1 MQEKKGLILPAFT
14 LGHTAH
20 HLYTAIIPALLP
32 VFKSTFNLTYI
43 EAALLPTAFQAG
55 LTAQIAV
62 GIYSDR
68 TAKRSIV
75 VSAGLAATAVTVAAL
90 SLAHT
95 YHLLL
100 TLSFMAGVAASTYHP
115 AGTALVT
122 EHYPRKMGFA
132 LGIHALGGTLG
143 TSLGPIMLGAL
154 AAYLSWQ
161 EALYVIALPG
171 LLAALIYSR
180 LVRDVKFDGVS
191 RQKQEISN
199 EGSIKQ
205 AAPLLIVFIAA
216 CFMGQFAAETTV
228 DFIPLYLT
236 TTFLVAA
243 PTAAMLLGLMRILGV
258 IGGPLGGVVVDKL
271 GSKHTLSLSFFGQAT
286 CILLLIQLP
295 LGEALYLIL
304 ALLGLF
310 FSIHIPAS
318 NAYLAKLVPPKS
330 RGTAYAV
337 FFTASVAWAALVPPV
352 SGVIIEAYSFQAAF
366 TTAALICAT
375 GAAIMLLL
383 KEPTVKRYR

>member
-1 MQEKKGLILPAFT
+1 MQEKKEGLLLPAFT

-32 VFKSTFNLTYI
+32 VFKSAFNLTYI

-68 TAKRSIV
+68 VGKRSIV
-75 VSAGLAATAVTVAAL
+75 VSAGLAATALTVAAL

-100 TLSFMAGVAASTYHP
+100 TLSFLAGVAASTYHP
-115 AGTALVT
+115 AGTTLVT
-122 EHYPRKMGFA
+122 EHYPRKIGFA

-161 EALYVIALPG
+161 EALYIIALPG

-180 LVRDVKFDGVS
+180 LVRDVRFDGVS
-191 RQKQEISN
+191 RQRREVSK

-205 AAPLLIVFIAA
+205 VAPLLTAFIAA
-216 CFMGQFAAETTV
+216 YFMGQFAAETTV

-236 TTFLVAA
+236 TTFLVTA
-243 PTAAMLLGLMRILGV
+243 PTASMLLGLMRILGV

-271 GSKHTLSLSFFGQAT
+271 GSKRTLSLSFFGQAT

-318 NAYLAKLVPPKS
+318 NAYLAKLVPARR
-330 RGTAYAV
+330 RGTVYAF
-337 FFTASVAWAALVPPV
+337 FFTASVAWAALVPPI
-352 SGVIIEAYSFQAAF
+352 SGAMIEAYSFQATF
-366 TTAALICAT
+366 TVAALVCAA

-383 KEPTVKRYR
+383 REPR

>member
-1 MQEKKGLILPAFT
+1 MREKKRLLLPTFT

-43 EAALLPTAFQAG
+43 ETSLLPTAFQAG

-68 TAKRSIV
+68 TAKRSII

-100 TLSFMAGVAASTYHP
+100 TLSFLAGVAASTYHP
-115 AGTALVT
+115 AGTTLVT

-143 TSLGPIMLGAL
+143 TALGPIMLGAL

-180 LVRDVKFDGVS
+180 LVRDVRFDEVS
-191 RQKQEISN
+191 KQKHNTSDEDSL
-199 EGSIKQ
+199 KQ
-205 AAPLLIVFIAA
+205 AAPLLTVFIAA
-216 CFMGQFAAETTV
+216 YLMGQFAAETTV
-228 DFIPLYLT
+228 DFMPLYLT

-243 PTAAMLLGLMRILGV
+243 PTAAILLGLMRILGV
-258 IGGPLGGVVVDKL
+258 IGGPIGGVIVDKL
-271 GSKHTLSLSFFGQAT
+271 GSKRTLSLGFFGQAA
-286 CILLLIQLP
+286 CILLLLQLQ
-295 LGEALYLIL
+295 LSEALYLVL
-304 ALLGLF
+304 ALLGF
-310 FSIHIPAS
+310 FFAIQIPS
-318 NAYLAKLVPPKS
+318 GNAYLAKLVS
-330 RGTAYAV
+330 ERRRGTAYAL
-337 FFTASVAWAALVPPV
+337 FFTANVAWAALVPPI
-352 SGVIIEAYSFQAAF
+352 SGAMIEAYSFQAAF
-366 TTAALICAT
+366 TIAALVCAA

-383 KEPTVKRYR
+383 REPK